1 MLRGLNMGEFDFLN
15 IVALPIFFGLSGFIE
30 PCSIGSTLVMVKQ
43 MEGRSRRQKITWTL
57 VFAGTRANFIGLL
70 GVVAAG
76 VGSAFLGFQKA
87 AWLILGVLYVVLG
100 AMYLSGRVV
109 VLMCAFGPRLD
120 RLRSTSGAAAL
131 GLLFG
136 LNIPACAAPLILA
149 LLGFAAVGGASTADL
164 SGGFVSLALF
174 GLALSLPLVLAVS
187 FAPMRALLDRLAA
200 LSRQIPRLTG
210 ILLVL
215 LGLWSIWFGLFVS
228 ITA

>member
-1 MLRGLNMGEFDFLN
+1 M
-15 IVALPIFFGLSGFIE
+15 
-30 PCSIGSTLVMVKQ
+30 
-43 MEGRSRRQKITWTL
+43 
-57 VFAGTRANFIGLL
+57 
-70 GVVAAG
+70 
-76 VGSAFLGFQKA
+76 
-87 AWLILGVLYVVLG
+87 
-100 AMYLSGRVV
+100 
-109 VLMCAFGPRLD
+109 
-120 RLRSTSGAAAL
+120 
-131 GLLFG
+131 LFG